1 MRISAFL
8 KFGLLLYECIRVVI
22 LAFLLLFFGNNP
34 GISIIIITIASGAL
48 FPLMAFF
55 IWMDIN
61 RYRAYLPL
69 LIAGKVIGI
78 VILMLWSITTKQVTI
93 IETIILSGDLF
104 SVAAV
109 LLIIRDLE
117 KPEEIQSISDTP
129 TGG

>member
-1 MRISAFL
+1 
-8 KFGLLLYECIRVVI
+8 
-22 LAFLLLFFGNNP
+22 
-34 GISIIIITIASGAL
+34 
-48 FPLMAFF
+48 MAFF